1 MPVMSDPSE
10 IISFSDRIKNEI
22 SQVRSR
28 TVTERQ
34 AVIAGAFCAASP
46 EGISFPSTYVRTTP
60 QACLQLA
67 GMLAKDGFVH
77 LVKGN
82 KIMVLHQSFTSFY
95 SLMSP
100 CFLDNAKDIL
110 LLNTEFVKCFL
121 RGAFLS
127 SGYCA
132 DPEKSYRVELR
143 ISNEK
148 IVALVISMLEMFD
161 IEPLRAERDTYMLL
175 YFKNGDKVAD
185 FLGVIGAMNAVMD
198 FENIRAA
205 KDVNGRVMRTFNC
218 DSGNLKRTA
227 NASAKRSV
235 AFDKIVKAGIRGKL
249 PKELKDTLDA
259 HYRNPE
265 ASITELGQMMDPPIG
280 KSGMNHRITKLL
292 EIAET
297 L

>member
-1 MPVMSDPSE
+1 MSDPSE
-10 IISFSDRIKNEI
+10 VISFSDKVKNEVC
-22 SQVRSR
+22 QVRSR
-28 TVTERQ
+28 SVTERQ
-34 AVIAGAFCAASP
+34 AVVAGAFCAASP
-46 EGISFPSTYVRTTP
+46 EGMSFPSTYVRTTP
-60 QACLQLA
+60 QACLSLA

-82 KIMVLHQSFTSFY
+82 KIMVLQQSFTSFY
-95 SLMSP
+95 SLMSS

-110 LLNTEFVKCFL
+110 LLNTDFVKCFL

-127 SGYCA
+127 SGYCS
-132 DPEKSYRVELR
+132 DPAKAYRVELR
-143 ISNEK
+143 IANEK
-148 IVALVISMLEMFD
+148 IVDLIVSMLELFEID
-161 IEPLRAERDTYMLL
+161 PLRSERDTFTLL

-185 FLGVIGAMNAVMD
+185 FLRVIGAMNAVMD

-227 NASAKRSV
+227 DASAKRSV
-235 AFDKIVKAGIRGKL
+235 AFDKIMKAGIRGKL
-249 PKELKDTLDA
+249 PKELKDTIDA
-259 HYRNPE
+259 HYKNPE
-265 ASITELGQMMDPPIG
+265 ASITELASMMDPPIG

-297 L
+297 LD